1 MLMTSSQP
9 LKKIGLSRQNS
20 KTHTKEALKKISERS
35 KGQNHPNSKLTEE
48 DVLLIREYYTNKT
61 YNQKEMSKMFKVSY
75 SLIQKIT
82 QRVLWQHI

>member
-1 MLMTSSQP
+1 MLMTSSQH

-48 DVLLIREYYTNKT
+48 DVLLIREY
-61 YNQKEMSKMFKVSY
+61 
-75 SLIQKIT
+75 
-82 QRVLWQHI
+82 